1 MQAEKELAQFSPG
14 KGMLL
19 TIGVFDG
26 IHLGHKYLISQ
37 LKEQAKERD
46 LLSGVVTFKQH
57 PLEVLSPGTGL
68 PYLTSIEEKVALLK
82 KEGVDAVIALTFT
95 RELAGVSARQFVTL
109 LKKHLRMCGLVI
121 GPDFALGRNREGD
134 AGALGRLG
142 EEMGFTVTVVT
153 PKKINGDVVSSTLI
167 RQALAN
173 GDVKRVSTLIGRPF
187 SLQGRVTTGVGRGAG
202 LGFPTA
208 NLEVDTKRAIPS
220 DGVYATL
227 AHIDGKSYQAITNI
241 GLRPTFDG
249 KGRTIET
256 YILDYQDNLY
266 GRQLKIEIIGRIRS
280 EKKFESADALKQQ
293 IAEDIKQGRAILN
306 SRGN

>member
-14 KGMLL
+14 KDMLL

-37 LKEQAKERD
+37 LKEQAKKQD

-68 PYLTSIEEKVALLK
+68 PYLTSIEEKAVLLK
-82 KEGVDAVIALTFT
+82 KEGVDAVVALTFT
-95 RELAGVSARQFVTL
+95 QELAGISARQFVAL
-109 LKKHLRMCGLVI
+109 LKKHLRMSGLVI
-121 GPDFALGRNREGD
+121 GPDFALGRNREGNAD
-134 AGALGRLG
+134 TLRRLG
-142 EEMGFTVTVVT
+142 KEIGFTVTVVA
-153 PKKINGDVVSSTLI
+153 PKKINGEVVSSTLI
-167 RQALAN
+167 RQALAG
-173 GDVKRVSTLIGRPF
+173 GDVKKVSTLIGRPF
-187 SLQGRVTTGVGRGAG
+187 SLQGQVTSGAGRGVG

-208 NLEVDTKRAIPS
+208 NLEFDTKRAIPG

-227 AHIDGKSYQAITNI
+227 AYIDGKSYSAMTNI
-241 GLRPTFDG
+241 GLDPTFNG
-249 KGRTIET
+249 KERTIET

-266 GRQLKIEIIGRIRS
+266 GRLLKIEIIGRIRS
-280 EKKFESADALKQQ
+280 EKKFESAGALKQQ